1 MIFVEKSGIM
11 NYNKYS
17 KLYNFQINTSGR
29 KGHKDMAE
37 NFTNNKNSLLKQYD
51 DNCRL
56 YQAFVAEIEHQIK
69 SILQTSE
76 LKCNNIT
83 SRLKTRESI
92 TEKIERKQGKYTDI
106 SNITDIAGVR
116 IITYYSEDVD
126 KIAEIIEN
134 EFDVDHEN
142 SIDKRK
148 SLEPDK
154 FGYCSV
160 HYVVK
165 MSAQRLLL
173 REYQNY
179 KDMKCEIQIRSVLQ
193 HAWAEIEHD
202 IGYKSEITIPKEMRR
217 SFSRIAGLLEIA
229 DKEFDSIRQAL
240 KEYENNVHAQIDDDN
255 FSDSE
260 LDAVILDTL
269 INNNQ
274 KIQTLSDHISN
285 LFKQPLQ
292 ETANHFEY
300 ESTIKQLNYL
310 GIKTVKEINDA
321 ITLHL
326 NSAMNIASK
335 IIDHSDE
342 NDFDDTVPKT
352 IAFFYLSYAILIYN
366 HNNEQDIINYLI
378 NNNIGLPK
386 ERQKIAQ
393 ELMSCKQLIPC

>member
-1 MIFVEKSGIM
+1 
-11 NYNKYS
+11 
-17 KLYNFQINTSGR
+17 
-29 KGHKDMAE
+29 
-37 NFTNNKNSLLKQYD
+37 
-51 DNCRL
+51 
-56 YQAFVAEIEHQIK
+56 
-69 SILQTSE
+69 
-76 LKCNNIT
+76 
-83 SRLKTRESI
+83 
-92 TEKIERKQGKYTDI
+92 
-106 SNITDIAGVR
+106 
-116 IITYYSEDVD
+116 
-126 KIAEIIEN
+126 
-134 EFDVDHEN
+134 
-142 SIDKRK
+142 
-148 SLEPDK
+148 
-154 FGYCSV
+154 
-160 HYVVK
+160 
-165 MSAQRLLL
+165 
-173 REYQNY
+173 
-179 KDMKCEIQIRSVLQ
+179 MKCEIQIRSVLQ

-240 KEYENNVHAQIDDDN
+240 KEYENNVHVQIDDDN

-292 ETANHFEY
+292 ENANHFEY

-335 IIDHSDE
+335 IIDHPDE

-378 NNNIGLPK
+378 KNNIGLPK